1 MASTSTQLPNARLVV
16 TGHAPDGTSIFTFDN
31 TRKPFAPFGPT
42 STHFTNLHA
51 DPAVPASNTAPY
63 PELSTV
69 LPRCPPEGVL
79 FCITDIQP
87 GASTPLHRTLSTD
100 YAAVLS
106 GEIVLRLDST
116 GAEKTLRAGDVVVQ
130 RGASHAWT
138 NRTQAPCRILIVK
151 VAAEPI
157 VLADG
162 TALEARIF
170 GKVFEE
176 TKDKVSEGDDEGG
189 VHRGKADL
197 TEYSQHKVRAAGA
210 LRSGWFDD
218 EPSARPPTGKVLS
231 IRHLWTTFHAQSRVD
246 PPPSYSP

>member
-69 LPRCPPEGVL
+69 LSRCPPEGVL

-87 GASTPLHRTLSTD
+87 GASTPLYRTLSTD

-106 GEIVLRLDST
+106 GEIVLRLDSAGT
-116 GAEKTLRAGDVVVQ
+116 EKTLRAGDVV
-130 RGASHAWT
+130 
-138 NRTQAPCRILIVK
+138 APCRILIVK

-176 TKDKVSEGDDEGG
+176 TKGKVSERDAEGG
-189 VHRGKADL
+189 VHRGTDYP
-197 TEYSQHKVRAAGA
+197 TEYSQHRVRVAGA
-210 LRSGWFDD
+210 LRSAWFDD
-218 EPSARPPTGKVLS
+218 APSARPPTGKVLS